1 MRVDVTGRHVE
12 ITPQIRSLVT
22 QRLAKLERLL
32 NDAAL
37 WAHVILTK
45 EKYRHRTEIVVHA
58 RGDHTMRGMGEG
70 NAWPLSMRQAAEKIE
85 QQAQTL
91 KGKWKEGKRG
101 NARRRTPRRPAA
113 EMPAAAARV
122 IRARRY
128 PVKPMTVEDAALR
141 VGEGPDSF
149 VIFRNADTEAV
160 SILYRRK
167 DGHLGLIE
175 PD

>member
-1 MRVDVTGRHVE
+1 MEVTAPLRQL
-12 ITPQIRSLVT
+12 IDR
-22 QRLAKLERLL
+22 RLARLRRVL
-32 NDAAL
+32 NDAVVSAT
-37 WAHVILTK
+37 VILTK
-45 EKYRHRTEIVVHA
+45 EKYRHLAEVVIRA
-58 RGDHTMRGMGEG
+58 RGDHVLRGTGEG
-70 NAWPLSMRQAAEKIE
+70 NAWPASLRQAAEKIE

-91 KGKWKEGKRG
+91 KGKWKEGKRAS
-101 NARRRTPRRPAA
+101 ARRRTPRAA
-113 EMPAAAARV
+113 AADLPAAAGRV

-141 VGEGPDSF
+141 VDERPDAF